1 LKRPRTVCS
10 LPPTR
15 QVLRNTPAADP
26 PWPVRRLLRGR
37 KIEYIETRRRC
48 ALRPLSALRPLRA
61 LALLFRFFARR

>member
-1 LKRPRTVCS
+1 
-10 LPPTR
+10 
-15 QVLRNTPAADP
+15 VLRNTPAADP

-48 ALRPLSALRPLRA
+48 ALRPLSGALRPLRA

>member
-1 LKRPRTVCS
+1 
-10 LPPTR
+10 LPPR

-48 ALRPLSALRPLRA
+48 GALQSAQSPGFAFFGLR
-61 LALLFRFFARR
+61 